1 MTQEEWV
8 DLAHKIALKYHGSQ
22 LDKSGEP
29 YINHLKRVS
38 ARGKTTQEM
47 IVGMLHDILED
58 TPCTILEAAASFGN
72 DCRIA
77 KAILDLTHGP
87 EEIYIDYVKRIRVL
101 GGLAHKVKVYDVLD
115 NVSFER
121 ISKLDPETQYRLVG
135 KYYAALRILTNKDF
149 ANRAFL
155 KEVFSG
161 AYPSDFSEEF
171 GNPVTLACRRLY
183 SDLLSGRRKVKLYS
197 KPRLRKK
204 HQRRD

>member
-8 DLAHKIALKYHGSQ
+8 DNAYKIALKYHGAQ

-58 TPCTILEAAASFGN
+58 TSCTIQEISASFGN
-72 DCRIA
+72 EPKIA
-77 KAILDLTHGP
+77 KALLALTHP
-87 EEIYIDYVKRIRVL
+87 REEIYIDYVKRIRVL
-101 GGLAHKVKVYDVLD
+101 GGIAHKVKVYDVLD

-155 KEVFSG
+155 KEMFSG

-171 GNPVTLACRRLY
+171 ADPVTLASRRLY
-183 SDLLSGRRKVKLYS
+183 SDLLNGRRKVKLYS

-204 HQRRD
+204 HPRRD